1 MQATNHI
8 TQVRIYDMTHLVDSA
23 FDRHAMQRISA
34 WLAWACLLLIVG
46 LPLLVASYWA
56 VADTGLLAVR
66 ANMLPLSIQAPVQD
80 WQRVVGA
87 LLTGIP
93 VALMLRGVWEAR
105 LCFQQF
111 AVGKV
116 FTSEAVQQ
124 LRKFAAWIMGSSL
137 ASILIGPALSVV
149 LTINNAPGTQQVAIG
164 IGTDHVLTLM
174 FAAVVW
180 VMASV
185 IAQGQA
191 LAEENASFV

>member
-1 MQATNHI
+1 
-8 TQVRIYDMTHLVDSA
+8 MTHLVNSA

-34 WLAWACLLLIVG
+34 YLAWACLLLIVG

-105 LCFQQF
+105 LCFKQF

-116 FTSEAVQQ
+116 FTAEAVQQ

-164 IGTDHVLTLM
+164 IGTDHVLTLL

>member
-1 MQATNHI
+1 
-8 TQVRIYDMTHLVDSA
+8 
-23 FDRHAMQRISA
+23 
-34 WLAWACLLLIVG
+34 
-46 LPLLVASYWA
+46 
-56 VADTGLLAVR
+56 
-66 ANMLPLSIQAPVQD
+66 VQD

-105 LCFQQF
+105 LCFKQF
-111 AVGKV
+111 AVGQV
-116 FTSEAVQQ
+116 FTSLAVQQ

-137 ASILIGPALSVV
+137 VSILIGPALSVV